1 MNNDEKI
8 RRLQLK
14 EDLKSECL
22 GSIDAKIDRWL
33 EIEHQE
39 IIGGHHFA
47 SASSE
52 CIKLYRDGYFI
63 GTVMMSH
70 AINEGIINFVAERNN
85 IDRQKTADIKK
96 TIKELIVELKGNNLI
111 STNCA
116 DASLAIWKSF
126 RADVHHMNPSV
137 SKINFPKLAQLN
149 IKNLSFIE
157 NEIFGCDYPN
167 GVLLPHQP
175 KYWDKNAGGMIET
188 WLRLCP

>member
-1 MNNDEKI
+1 MDNDEIFK
-8 RRLQLK
+8 RFQLK

-85 IDRQKTADIKK
+85 IDRQKADNATK
-96 TIKELIVELKGNNLI
+96 TIVELIVELQGNNLI
-111 STNCA
+111 STHCK
-116 DASLAIWKSF
+116 DASLAIWHSY
-126 RADVHHMNPSV
+126 RNDIHHMNPSV
-137 SKINFPKLAQLN
+137 LKIHFPKLAQLN
-149 IKNLSFIE
+149 IKHLSFIE
-157 NEIFGCDYPN
+157 NEISGCDYPN
-167 GVLLPHQP
+167 GALVPHQP
-175 KYWDKNAGGMIET
+175 KYWDKNADGRYKS
-188 WLRLCP
+188 WLRLD